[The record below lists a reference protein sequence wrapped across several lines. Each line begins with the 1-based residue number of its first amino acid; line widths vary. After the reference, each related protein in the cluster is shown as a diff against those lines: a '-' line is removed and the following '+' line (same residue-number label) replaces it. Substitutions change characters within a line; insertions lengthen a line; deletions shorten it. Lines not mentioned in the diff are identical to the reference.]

1 MKSSQ
6 KAEGVMTSNLMIMD
20 QEETEEI
27 KEQEDEV
34 GSARVPNNLSL
45 KFVILGRAFS
55 GKKTIAKQL

>member
-1 MKSSQ
+1 M
-6 KAEGVMTSNLMIMD
+6 ASNLMIMD

-27 KEQEDEV
+27 KEQEDED